1 MRVYL
6 DTCII
11 IDYLALREPFFDDA
25 EKIFQLI
32 ANNKIFAYVS
42 ASSVTDIHYIIKKYM
57 HDEKSTRNKMIAL
70 LSLVDIIDTLAYN
83 VKTTFDSP
91 INDFEDALIEELS
104 YQTKL
109 QYIITRNTKD
119 FKNSRIEV
127 VTPKKFLTI
136 CKNQFHM

>member
-1 MRVYL
+1 MRIYL

-11 IDYLALREPFFDDA
+11 IDYLAIREPFFDDA
-25 EKIFQLI
+25 EKIFELI

-42 ASSVTDIHYIIKKYM
+42 ASSVTDIHYIIKKHM
-57 HDEKSTRNKMIAL
+57 HDEKNTRKKMTTL
-70 LSLVDIIDTLAYN
+70 LSLIDIIDTFAYN

-104 YQTKL
+104 YQNKL

-127 VTPKKFLTI
+127 TTPKKFLTI
-136 CKNQFHM
+136 YKNKFHV